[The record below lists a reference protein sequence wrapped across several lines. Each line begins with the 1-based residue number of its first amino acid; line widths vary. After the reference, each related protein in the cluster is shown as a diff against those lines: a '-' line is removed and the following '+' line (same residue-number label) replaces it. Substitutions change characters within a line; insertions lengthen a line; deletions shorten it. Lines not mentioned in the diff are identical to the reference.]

1 MRNQSRGEE
10 TSEVAVSAVRDPHHG
25 RVAGRGVKTRGNSR
39 VKVGGFDMSS
49 KRTPGEN
56 EFSCLGN

>member
-1 MRNQSRGEE
+1 MAQWLGEG
-10 TSEVAVSAVRDPHHG
+10 SN
-25 RVAGRGVKTRGNSR
+25 TRGNSR